1 MRTYRRQ
8 NPAAAPPRNIP
19 APMPRA
25 VEEASQGP
33 SSPAEEPVR
42 GEIPSA
48 PPPAADIPPVERKA
62 VPPPADDDGSCR
74 PHYPLDP
81 TPAAGSAASCSSPA
95 WSGQPA
101 AGREQ
106 THPGPGLTLFPDP
119 GAFPAETA
127 ETTEAG
133 EAAEPEAE
141 PEEEFIPP
149 AVVNPPEDDAVVAFP
164 GKAEAREVSA
174 VPAVPTV
181 PATAPSGASL
191 SSDEEASSAGDSG
204 QTSSIPGEGNPL
216 SGYIPPA
223 PPDTGI
229 APLRVWVTTARQAI
243 PIEGA
248 RVVITKEGGGENQL
262 VKILTT
268 NQDGS
273 TATVDLPAVPA
284 EYSQKPGYPH
294 PYTLYTIEISKP
306 GYFTIRNNHVPLYG
320 GITTV
325 QPADLI
331 PLPEEEGLQRPE
343 EIVIDESG
351 PDNLQ

>member
-1 MRTYRRQ
+1 M
-8 NPAAAPPRNIP
+8 A
-19 APMPRA
+19 
-25 VEEASQGP
+25 
-33 SSPAEEPVR
+33 
-42 GEIPSA
+42 
-48 PPPAADIPPVERKA
+48 
-62 VPPPADDDGSCR
+62 
-74 PHYPLDP
+74 
-81 TPAAGSAASCSSPA
+81 
-95 WSGQPA
+95 
-101 AGREQ
+101 
-106 THPGPGLTLFPDP
+106 
-119 GAFPAETA
+119 
-127 ETTEAG
+127 
-133 EAAEPEAE
+133 
-141 PEEEFIPP
+141 
-149 AVVNPPEDDAVVAFP
+149 
-164 GKAEAREVSA
+164 
-174 VPAVPTV
+174 
-181 PATAPSGASL
+181 
-191 SSDEEASSAGDSG
+191 
-204 QTSSIPGEGNPL
+204 
-216 SGYIPPA
+216 GYIPPA

-294 PYTLYTIEISKP
+294 PYTLYTIEISKS